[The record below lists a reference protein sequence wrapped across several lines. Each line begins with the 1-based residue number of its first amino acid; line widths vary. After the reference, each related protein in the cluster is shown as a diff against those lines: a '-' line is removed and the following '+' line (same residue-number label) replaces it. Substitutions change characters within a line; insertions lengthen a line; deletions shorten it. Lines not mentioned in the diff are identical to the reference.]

1 MAMIFFPLSL
11 SYCDVTISLMFGGIK
26 IPKIRMI
33 KMQYPKMTKLI
44 TCALLLTSQNN
55 IDVQAQDTDLS
66 NFEEIEWT
74 ELMPAEDLEAL
85 QNPPDYIMDIEE
97 GSAEDKVVN
106 QGEKPTDMFFDDEY
120 QRALLSTTVVS
131 EMDGKAIRI
140 PGFIVPLEFNDD
152 KTVSQFFL
160 VPFFGA
166 CIHVPPPPPNQ
177 VIHVTSSNGVKLENL
192 YTPHWVSGVVNSVF
206 IENEIASATYAM
218 DAVDVEVYWEK

>member
-1 MAMIFFPLSL
+1 MQFL
-11 SYCDVTISLMFGGIK
+11 K
-26 IPKIRMI
+26 ITM
-33 KMQYPKMTKLI
+33 LI
-44 TCALLLTSQNN
+44 TCGLLLTSQNN
-55 IDVQAQDTDLS
+55 IDLQAQDTDLS
-66 NFEEIEWT
+66 DFEEIEWT

-97 GSAEDKVVN
+97 GSAEDKVVS
-106 QGEKPTDMFFDDEY
+106 QGEKSIDTFFDDDY

-206 IENEIASATYAM
+206 IENEIATATYAM

>member
-1 MAMIFFPLSL
+1 
-11 SYCDVTISLMFGGIK
+11 MFGGIK

>member
-11 SYCDVTISLMFGGIK
+11 SYYDVTISLIFGGMK

-44 TCALLLTSQNN
+44 TCALLLTSQNS

-66 NFEEIEWT
+66 DFEEIEWT

-206 IENEIASATYAM
+206 IENEIATATYAM

>member
-1 MAMIFFPLSL
+1 
-11 SYCDVTISLMFGGIK
+11 
-26 IPKIRMI
+26 
-33 KMQYPKMTKLI
+33 MQYPKMTKLI

>member
-11 SYCDVTISLMFGGIK
+11 SYYDVTISLIFGGMK

-55 IDVQAQDTDLS
+55 IDAQAQDTNLS

-206 IENEIASATYAM
+206 IENEIATATYAM

>member
-1 MAMIFFPLSL
+1 M
-11 SYCDVTISLMFGGIK
+11 K

-192 YTPHWVSGVVNSVF
+192 YTPHWVSGVVNSMF
-206 IENEIASATYAM
+206 IENEIATATYAM
-218 DAVDVEVYWEK
+218 DAVNVEVYWEK

>member
-1 MAMIFFPLSL
+1 MIFFPLSL
-11 SYCDVTISLMFGGIK
+11 SYYDVTISLIFGGMK

-55 IDVQAQDTDLS
+55 IDAQAQDTNLS

-131 EMDGKAIRI
+131 ELDGKAIRI

-206 IENEIASATYAM
+206 IENEIATATYAM

>member
-1 MAMIFFPLSL
+1 
-11 SYCDVTISLMFGGIK
+11 MFGGIK

-44 TCALLLTSQNN
+44 TCVLLLTSQNN

-66 NFEEIEWT
+66 SFEEIEWT

>member
-1 MAMIFFPLSL
+1 MIFFPLSL
-11 SYCDVTISLMFGGIK
+11 SYYDVTISLIFGGMK

-55 IDVQAQDTDLS
+55 IDAQAQDTNLS

-206 IENEIASATYAM
+206 IENEIATATYAM

>member
-1 MAMIFFPLSL
+1 MQF
-11 SYCDVTISLMFGGIK
+11 
-26 IPKIRMI
+26 PKITM
-33 KMQYPKMTKLI
+33 LI
-44 TCALLLTSQNN
+44 TCGLLLTAQNN

-66 NFEEIEWT
+66 DFEEIEWT

-97 GSAEDKVVN
+97 GSAEDKVVS
-106 QGEKPTDMFFDDEY
+106 QGEKSIDTFFDDDY

-192 YTPHWVSGVVNSVF
+192 YTPHWVSGIVNSVF
-206 IENEIASATYAM
+206 IENEIATATYAM

>member
-1 MAMIFFPLSL
+1 
-11 SYCDVTISLMFGGIK
+11 MFDGIK

>member
-1 MAMIFFPLSL
+1 MIFFPLSL
-11 SYCDVTISLMFGGIK
+11 SYYDVTISLILGGMK

-55 IDVQAQDTDLS
+55 IDAQAQDTNLS

-206 IENEIASATYAM
+206 IENEIATATYAM

>member
-1 MAMIFFPLSL
+1 MQF
-11 SYCDVTISLMFGGIK
+11 
-26 IPKIRMI
+26 PKITM
-33 KMQYPKMTKLI
+33 LI
-44 TCALLLTSQNN
+44 TCGLLLTAQNN

-66 NFEEIEWT
+66 DFEEIEWT

-97 GSAEDKVVN
+97 GSAEDKVVS
-106 QGEKPTDMFFDDEY
+106 QGEKSIDTFFDDDY

-206 IENEIASATYAM
+206 IENEIATATYAM

>member
-1 MAMIFFPLSL
+1 
-11 SYCDVTISLMFGGIK
+11 
-26 IPKIRMI
+26 
-33 KMQYPKMTKLI
+33 MTKLI

>member
-1 MAMIFFPLSL
+1 
-11 SYCDVTISLMFGGIK
+11 
-26 IPKIRMI
+26 MI

-55 IDVQAQDTDLS
+55 IDAQAQDTNLS

-177 VIHVTSSNGVKLENL
+177 VIHVTSTNGVKLENL

-206 IENEIASATYAM
+206 IENEIATATYAM

>member
-1 MAMIFFPLSL
+1 
-11 SYCDVTISLMFGGIK
+11 
-26 IPKIRMI
+26 
-33 KMQYPKMTKLI
+33 MQYPKITKLI

-66 NFEEIEWT
+66 DFEEIEWT

-206 IENEIASATYAM
+206 IENEIATATYAM

>member
-1 MAMIFFPLSL
+1 
-11 SYCDVTISLMFGGIK
+11 
-26 IPKIRMI
+26 
-33 KMQYPKMTKLI
+33 MQYPKMTKLI

-131 EMDGKAIRI
+131 EMDGKSIRI

>member
-1 MAMIFFPLSL
+1 M
-11 SYCDVTISLMFGGIK
+11 K